1 MKKIT
6 IAVDGFSSSGK
17 STMAKQLARQI
28 GYIYIDTG
36 AMYRAVTLYAMRN
49 GCFSDGGIDTQR
61 LQQEMKEIHISFKIN
76 NETGL
81 PETILNGE
89 NVEREIRNMEV
100 SQRVSEVAALPF
112 VREVL
117 VEQQQRMGQEKGVVL
132 DGRDVG
138 TVVFPDA
145 ELKIFVTASPEIR
158 ARRRV
163 DELEA
168 KGMPASFEEVMENV
182 KKRDH
187 IDSTREVGPLR
198 QAEDAV
204 VLDNSDMTREEQL
217 TWLLSHYERAAGE

>member
-49 GCFSDGGIDTQR
+49 GCFSDGGIDTHR
-61 LQQEMKEIHISFKIN
+61 LQQGMKEIHISFKIN
-76 NETGL
+76 DETGL
-81 PETILNGE
+81 PETLLNGE

-112 VREVL
+112 VRRVL

-204 VLDNSDMTREEQL
+204 VLDNSEMTREEQL
-217 TWLLSHYERAAGE
+217 TWLLSHYERAAGK